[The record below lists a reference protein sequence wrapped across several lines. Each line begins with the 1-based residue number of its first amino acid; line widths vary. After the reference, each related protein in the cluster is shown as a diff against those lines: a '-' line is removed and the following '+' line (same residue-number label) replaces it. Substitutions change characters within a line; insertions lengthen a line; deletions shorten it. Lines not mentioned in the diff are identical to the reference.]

1 MTDPENNVKSCFILD
16 TQSPFNMREYNIILK
31 KKLNFETKNS
41 YVLNVECE
49 DDKGLKSQS
58 QATIYVEGE
67 LTALH
72 SCLVDTSGAVPK

>member
-1 MTDPENNVKSCFILD
+1 
-16 TQSPFNMREYNIILK
+16 MREYNIILK

-58 QATIYVEGE
+58 QATIYVGGE
-67 LTALH
+67 LAVLH
-72 SCLVDTSGAVPK
+72 SCLVGSSGTAPK